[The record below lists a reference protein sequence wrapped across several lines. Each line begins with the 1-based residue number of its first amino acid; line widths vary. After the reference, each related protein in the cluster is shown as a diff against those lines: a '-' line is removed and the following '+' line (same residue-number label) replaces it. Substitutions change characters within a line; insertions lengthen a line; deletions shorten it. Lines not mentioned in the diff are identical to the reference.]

1 MAEEERRSVAP
12 GPPRRKPARSNP
24 RPAPGASLQRPAGA
38 AEFTKSDYESL
49 ARFRYA
55 LRLYLRFSEQSVR
68 SIGLTPQQYQLM
80 LAIKGFPGRDWATMT
95 EIAERLQ
102 SSHNSVVGLVDR
114 SVANDLVQRNPHPHD
129 RRSVALRLTEKGET
143 VLLGLVQTHRGQL
156 ERMGDMLQPPL
167 RNADADR

>member
-1 MAEEERRSVAP
+1 MTDAKGTSSTPR
-12 GPPRRKPARSNP
+12 PPRHTPERTPAI
-24 RPAPGASLQRPAGA
+24 PANAVPPSPGE

-55 LRLYLRFSEQSVR
+55 LRLYLHFSEQAVR

-80 LAIKGFPGRDWATMT
+80 LAIKGFPDREWATMT

-129 RRSVALRLTEKGET
+129 RRSVALRLTEKGERI
-143 VLLGLVQTHRGQL
+143 LHGLVQTHRGQL
-156 ERMGDMLQPPL
+156 DRMGDMIRPPHW
-167 RNADADR
+167 RSDAG